1 MKTRT
6 CVLSSLALGLSLI
19 LSTQA
24 SAATILV
31 DENGAGIGT
40 LSQGFLSND
49 PGPGGLNGV
58 LTYVLPFAGVQ
69 GDVLLVDPG
78 NLLGDVIRFNGNGTL
93 LFYSDIVLGDVK
105 DNLADTPSPPLT
117 LYANQVSLNEVGP
130 NNNANGAS
138 YTPLLGQP
146 GFDASLPS
154 YIFVSDGGLPEP
166 SSITLLGLG
175 ALGFV
180 VAFRRRLR
188 LSTKSA

>member
-6 CVLSSLALGLSLI
+6 CVLFSLALGLSLI

-24 SAATILV
+24 GAAPILV

-40 LSQGFLSND
+40 LGQGFFSND

-58 LTYVLPFAGVQ
+58 LTYALPFAGVQ

-78 NLLGDVIRFNGNGTL
+78 GLVGDVIRFNGNGTL
-93 LFYSDIVLGDVK
+93 LFYSDIVVGDIK
-105 DNLADTPSPPLT
+105 DAPADTPTAPLA
-117 LYANQVSLNEVGP
+117 LYANQIAVNELGP
-130 NNNANGAS
+130 LDSANGAS
-138 YTPLLGQP
+138 YTPVLGQP
-146 GFDASLPS
+146 GFDASLPR
-154 YIFVSDGGLPEP
+154 YFFASDGGLPEP

-175 ALGFV
+175 ALGFA

-188 LSTKSA
+188 HCTKSA